1 MGKRPAKSKKSEPKE
16 RKTDFVPGAETD
28 EQFEQALLLLSEWLK
43 AQIVDVGVDTDG
55 DISFDLPREMDQL
68 LETQMPAD
76 LTSEHVVAI
85 IKHEIPAL
93 VEAGLAREPAEWL
106 KRRVP
111 EELSDKVESMAKRA
125 KRVVDIIISE
135 SLKERM
141 LLRRNTPAYVVE
153 RLEWNAGT
161 YHVRSEGQEKTDVPF
176 VSLEINFT
184 RPRSAP
190 VLAIGPVDRG
200 VGFKRDDDISVNLEL
215 HRDDI
220 GDLIRELEEIAG
232 ETRG

>member
-1 MGKRPAKSKKSEPKE
+1 MGKRPTKTKKSEPRE

-43 AQIVDVGVDTDG
+43 AQIVDVSVDTDG
-55 DISFDLPREMDQL
+55 DIYFNLPREMDEL

-76 LTSEHVVAI
+76 LASEHVVAI
-85 IKHEIPAL
+85 IQYEIPAL

-111 EELSDKVESMAKRA
+111 EELSDKVDSMAKRA
-125 KRVVDIIISE
+125 KKVVDIIISE
-135 SLKERM
+135 NLKERI
-141 LLRRNTPAYVVE
+141 LLRRSTPAYVVE

-161 YHVRSEGQEKTDVPF
+161 YHVRSEDQEKIDVPF

-190 VLAIGPVDRG
+190 VVAINPIERRI
-200 VGFKRDDDISVNLEL
+200 GFKRDDDISVNLQL

-220 GDLIRELEEIAG
+220 IDLARQLEEIA
-232 ETRG
+232 EEMRG